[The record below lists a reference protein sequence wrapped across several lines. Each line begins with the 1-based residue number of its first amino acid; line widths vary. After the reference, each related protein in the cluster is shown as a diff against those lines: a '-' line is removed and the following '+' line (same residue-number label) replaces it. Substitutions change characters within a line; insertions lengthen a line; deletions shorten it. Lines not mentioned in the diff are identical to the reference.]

1 MSGSRIVMSEDTKS
15 VLCKIRKQKG
25 LLCVNN
31 GKIKKPTVQLVRS
44 TEEAIAVKPKQV
56 KENTN
61 TMVPNSVKGTKN
73 DDQKER
79 QFNKKKENLL
89 ADMMIGK
96 AGKKPEKKDENPWIT
111 VGSSLSRR
119 LNAAASTKGLDI
131 KVKKEIIGSSNEL
144 YLQKKTGDEYFNK
157 PNEEEDIQKDE
168 EMVEFSENMSI
179 SEEEE
184 TQDETAM
191 DMECEAEAETTEEV
205 IDITGGAGGNDEA
218 DADYSEDVDMEI
230 SELDGNNQPIVVKR
244 KNIMQHN
251 EQSPKK
257 KIIESKNAK
266 TNTGKSNALKK
277 FEPKAR
283 KDTIPVTP
291 EKNTPVKKKDWIELE
306 EEEDQEDEQQ
316 NTEKESNPKENKK
329 EAKAIPKG
337 SKTVTESIKTTTQE
351 AKTNE
356 SQNHTTKKQQ
366 GGKEANE
373 ASTSKKQVSIETYA
387 EKIKGKKKTPK
398 ENCIRLRFMFN
409 AKKSGDKPQVLQL
422 LTSLMEIA
430 NMIDEEAMIM
440 PWDEKGFDN
449 GPIDKNDVI
458 YQTKLSVSDAKR
470 YLDLPID
477 VQRTGF
483 TSGKTEYGLGV
494 RITTSLT
501 ARIFKNSW
509 DLTKKDRIQKGKQFI
524 AVKLAELQHS
534 PNAFLVG
541 VVAGSTEGM
550 EIDSINKGLEKE
562 IDIKGIG
569 ASYQQF
575 HQSGITP
582 AMWKEA
588 NQKAEQVSDDKKS
601 RAYIRA
607 KYAWAPEGL
616 CIYVDSKKKVT
627 EARKKLIGKYGECDK
642 DGNLPIW
649 PGGSRMR
656 FIPLKSTWIKNE
668 KTRNKVEK
676 RVKYH
681 VYCKG
686 NEYEEPTQF
695 KNISDTIPS
704 FKGKTFQE
712 IVLDIDSKKKP
723 GIKLFR
729 HFKHTWTP
737 DPKVTKW
744 SISAHS
750 IMTVEAS
757 QKLQSLKQD
766 MEESYGSEIV
776 HFFQEERRT
785 MYASRGKPNKPLK
798 FDLEEDDEED
808 WFKTDNDILSVQEKS
823 IMVEGIPE
831 EMGNKGNPEATDASW
846 GSPISYAAL
855 STDSTAMKDTDIEVE
870 GSNDTEV
877 TSTITNSTTEADTT
891 EIKARKFRV
900 RKALA
905 ERGVKPTMRNLI
917 MNGTA
922 PYDMIV
928 GNFNKSDYSHD
939 TMVELIWMIYQNWEV
954 NTDNKDTPT
963 NEETPKQAP
972 DEPPDKR

>member
-1 MSGSRIVMSEDTKS
+1 MVSNSAKGSKKDV
-15 VLCKIRKQKG
+15 QKG
-25 LLCVNN
+25 
-31 GKIKKPTVQLVRS
+31 
-44 TEEAIAVKPKQV
+44 
-56 KENTN
+56 
-61 TMVPNSVKGTKN
+61 
-73 DDQKER
+73 R
-79 QFNKKKENLL
+79 QFNKKKDNLI

-96 AGKKPEKKDENPWIT
+96 AGKKPDKKDENPWIT
-111 VGSSLSRR
+111 IGSSLNRR
-119 LNAAASTKGLDI
+119 ASVAASTKGMDI
-131 KVKKEIIGSSNEL
+131 KVKKEIIGASNEL

-157 PNEEEDIQKDE
+157 PNKEEVSKRDE
-168 EMVEFSENMSI
+168 EMDEISEENMSI
-179 SEEEE
+179 DEEEE
-184 TQDETAM
+184 IQEETAM
-191 DMECEAEAETTEEV
+191 DMECEAEDEATEDV
-205 IDITGGAGGNDEA
+205 IDITGEVDGNDEA
-218 DADYSEDVDMEI
+218 NADYNEAVDMEI
-230 SELDGNNQPIVVKR
+230 SEIDGNQQAIVVKR
-244 KNIMQHN
+244 KNITQHN

-257 KIIESKNAK
+257 KSVENKNAK
-266 TNTGKSNALKK
+266 TSTGKIDAPKK
-277 FEPKAR
+277 FDPKVR

-306 EEEDQEDEQQ
+306 EEEDLE
-316 NTEKESNPKENKK
+316 EKQKTMETKSSLKEVNKEMK
-329 EAKAIPKG
+329 TVSKG
-337 SKTVTESIKTTTQE
+337 SKTVTERIQTTIQG
-351 AKTNE
+351 AKVIE
-356 SQNHTTKKQQ
+356 SKSPTKKAQHE
-366 GGKEANE
+366 GKEANE
-373 ASTSKKQVSIETYA
+373 VSTPKTKQVSIETYA

-398 ENCIRLRFMFN
+398 ENCIRLRFIFN
-409 AKKSGDKPQVLQL
+409 SKKTGDKPQILQL

-440 PWDEKGFDN
+440 PWDEIGFDN

-458 YQTKLSVSDAKR
+458 YQNKLSISDAKR

-509 DLTKKDRIQKGKQFI
+509 DLTKKDRIQKGKKFI

-550 EIDSINKGLEKE
+550 EIDSINKGLENE
-562 IDIKGIG
+562 TDIKGIG

-575 HQSGITP
+575 HQPGITP

-588 NQKAEQVSDDKKS
+588 NQKAEQVSNDKKS

-607 KYAWAPEGL
+607 KYSWAPEGL

-686 NEYEEPTQF
+686 NEYEETTLF
-695 KNISDTIPS
+695 KNIRDTIPS

-712 IVLDIDSKKKP
+712 IVLDIESKKKP

-750 IMTVEAS
+750 IMKAEAS
-757 QKLQSLKQD
+757 QKLQSLKKD

-785 MYASRGKPNKPLK
+785 MYASKGKPNKPLK
-798 FDLEEDDEED
+798 FDLEEDDEDD
-808 WFKTDNDILSVQEKS
+808 WFKSDNDILSVQEQS
-823 IMVEGIPE
+823 IMVEGIPD

-855 STDSTAMKDTDIEVE
+855 STDSTVMKDTNIEVE

-877 TSTITNSTTEADTT
+877 TSTITNSTVEADTT
-891 EIKARKFRV
+891 EIRARKFRV
-900 RKALA
+900 RKSLS
-905 ERGVKPTMRNLI
+905 ERGVKATMRNRI
-917 MNGTA
+917 MEGTA
-922 PYDMIV
+922 PYDMIM
-928 GNFNKSDYSHD
+928 GNFTKEDYNHD
-939 TMVELIWMIYQNWEV
+939 LMVELIWTIYKNWEV
-954 NTDNKDTPT
+954 DIDNQDNPT
-963 NEETPKQAP
+963 NEETPEQAP